1 MSDRILISRLFLE
14 TVVGVPDAER
24 AKPQRVAV
32 SVEIGVD
39 TWAASESDSLSRTVD
54 YEAVANR
61 IKAVAAARPRKLI
74 ETLAE
79 ELADAVL
86 EFEGAQSV
94 VLLLEKFI
102 LPDAESVAVRIERS
116 KSRP

>member
-24 AKPQRVAV
+24 AKPQRVAI

-39 TWAASESDSLSRTVD
+39 TWPAAETDNLRRTVD

-61 IKAVAAARPRKLI
+61 LKAVAAARPRKLI

-86 EFEGAQSV
+86 DFEGALDV

-102 LPDAESVAVRIERS
+102 LPDAESVAVRIARS
-116 KSRP
+116 KSRS

>member
-14 TVVGVPDAER
+14 TCIGVPDAER
-24 AKPQRVAV
+24 AKPQRIAV
-32 SVEIGVD
+32 SIEIGVNFRD
-39 TWAASESDSLSRTVD
+39 AAATDNLRRTVD
-54 YEAVANR
+54 YEAVSNR

-79 ELADAVL
+79 ELAEAVL
-86 EFEGAQSV
+86 EFEGALDV

-102 LPDAESVAVRIERS
+102 LPDADSVAVRIERS
-116 KSRP
+116 KTRS